1 MKLAT
6 FLLDGKPQVG
16 ALTERGL
23 VSLPG
28 AEATDLGTL
37 LRRGVSSQELA
48 DMAAAGQ
55 RAFDP
60 ALVRFLPPLIE
71 PPKIICVGLNYAD
84 HTKESPYE
92 QPTYP
97 TLFFRVATSLCA
109 HGEVIERP
117 HISDTLDFEGEM
129 VVVLGQGGRHIP
141 KEQALDC
148 VFGYSVANEGSV
160 REYQFKSP
168 QWTVGKNFDR
178 TCAIGPYVVT
188 ADELPAGGK
197 GLKLQT
203 RLNGEVVQSAST
215 DDMIYDV
222 ATLISV
228 ISEAITLQ
236 PGDVIVS
243 GTPAGV
249 GFGRNPK
256 LYMKDGDR
264 VEVEIERI
272 GTLVNTVRDE
282 QPARA

>member
-6 FLLDGKPQVG
+6 IQLDGQRHVA

-23 VSLPG
+23 AVLDTASG
-28 AEATDLGTL
+28 QDLGDL
-37 LRRGVSSQELA
+37 LRRGVDLA
-48 DMAAAGQ
+48 ALQALAE
-55 RAFDP
+55 RSTRTVDP
-60 ALVRFLPPLIE
+60 AQAVFLTPLAE

-92 QPTYP
+92 QPDYP
-97 TLFFRVATSLCA
+97 TLFLRVATSLTA
-109 HGEVIERP
+109 HGAALEKP
-117 HISDTLDFEGEM
+117 QASDTLDFEGEM
-129 VVVLGQGGRHIP
+129 VVVLGKGGRHIP

-168 QWTVGKNFDR
+168 QWTVGKNFDA

-197 GLKLQT
+197 GLQLQT
-203 RLNGEVVQSAST
+203 RLNGEVMQSAST

-222 ATLISV
+222 ATLIAV

-272 GTLVNTVRDE
+272 GTLVNTVRD
-282 QPARA
+282 QQRC